1 MWLPK
6 DERRLLKGYFILVG
20 DIEKFHVYEEA
31 DLVRLLSW
39 KSKPELIKEYG
50 KGCDDSPEDNT
61 DDSFDIE
68 AFEADVQ
75 QTIRGIERVTKANK
89 LLESRELIKAK
100 RHNTL
105 EDVVLI
111 SLTTEGLD
119 LGRSYN
125 NLLLW
130 SGLWFDAYKKHWL
143 IASILALLAILI
155 AWIKSKF

>member
-6 DERRLLKGYFILVG
+6 DERRLLKGYFTLVG

-50 KGCDDSPEDNT
+50 KSGSFSQDNNT
-61 DDSFDIE
+61 DDSFDID
-68 AFEADVQ
+68 AFKADVQ
-75 QTIRGIERVTKANK
+75 QTIRGIERVKKANR
-89 LLESRELIKAK
+89 LLESRELVKTK
-100 RHNTL
+100 RHNSL
-105 EDVVLI
+105 EDVVLV
-111 SLTTEGLD
+111 SLTTKGLD

-130 SGLWFDAYKKHWL
+130 SGLWFGAYKKHWL
-143 IASILALLAILI
+143 IASVLALLAVLV
-155 AWIKSKF
+155 AWLKSKF